1 MHRPDAKR
9 ENEMDDNFENKFLKA
24 LALARAAL
32 AAGEIKQ
39 FDVTKDR
46 HGYRYIMYEG
56 RGGEANDGGSAELGG
71 WNEWFNEAMEDEFSA
86 EYADSWMLGA
96 CYA

>member
-1 MHRPDAKR
+1 MHT
-9 ENEMDDNFENKFLKA
+9 ENNQENKFEKA

-32 AAGEIKQ
+32 DAGEIAQ

-46 HGYRYIMYEG
+46 RGYRYIMTES
-56 RGGEANDGGSAELGG
+56 RDGG

-86 EYADSWMLGA
+86 EYADSWMLGS